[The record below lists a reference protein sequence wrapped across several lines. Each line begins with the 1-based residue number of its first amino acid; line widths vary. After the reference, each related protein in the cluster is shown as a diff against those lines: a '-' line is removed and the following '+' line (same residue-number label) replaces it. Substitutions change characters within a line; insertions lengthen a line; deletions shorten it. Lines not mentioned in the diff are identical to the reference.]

1 MENFR
6 FACLIYC
13 FFWRSRYRRWILW
26 SLVMLPPVVVSPHYK
41 MEVFPIILKST
52 LAYDVIG

>member
-1 MENFR
+1 MESFC

-13 FFWRSRYRRWILW
+13 FFSCYRRRILW

-41 MEVFPIILKST
+41 MQIFPIIVKST